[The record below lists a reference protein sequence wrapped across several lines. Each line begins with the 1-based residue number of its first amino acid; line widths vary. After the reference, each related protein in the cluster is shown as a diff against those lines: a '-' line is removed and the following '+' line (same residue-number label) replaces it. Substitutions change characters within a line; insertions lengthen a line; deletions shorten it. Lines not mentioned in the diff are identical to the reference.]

1 MIQGTALSSWLS
13 NPRHEHTKTQPLIPQ
28 NLKLSQ
34 ICSLST
40 LTHCPF
46 WYLCVCFLKY
56 LASLSTIVLQAI
68 TVVRIINKFPPCY
81 YRVNKGQINRENWR
95 SSNFPDLHS
104 VLASKTDRKVS
115 RHLPPFSS
123 VPPKNC
129 RTVTCCDLTTTESF
143 LNHSPL
149 ILPSTPNNVIHWQI
163 CKNKRIW
170 AKQSC
175 CAR

>member
-40 LTHCPF
+40 LTYCPF

-56 LASLSTIVLQAI
+56 LTSLSTIVLQAI

-81 YRVNKGQINRENWR
+81 YRVNKGQTNRENWR
-95 SSNFPDLHS
+95 SNNFPDLHS

-123 VPPKNC
+123 VPPKKLQDGNLLWSDHD
-129 RTVTCCDLTTTESF
+129 R
-143 LNHSPL
+143 
-149 ILPSTPNNVIHWQI
+149 ILPKSFTTLPTLDAIQ
-163 CKNKRIW
+163 CDSLTDLSNKRIW
-170 AKQSC
+170 ATQSC